1 MSTASTQAPATPQTT
16 TGRRRWAVLAVA
28 ILACC
33 ALVRLLPRST
43 RPRHHRPTREPHV
56 KPIGYWLNRT
66 DKALTTS
73 MNAVLA
79 EFGLTRPAWQVLNV
93 VGDDP
98 QATDTGVLTVLA
110 ANADVTT
117 LTEAIGTAVADGWAI
132 RPEPGRVALTD
143 DGRARLAEVG
153 ERVDA
158 FRELSTAGITGE
170 EYRLAVTVLERMTYN
185 LENGAER

>member
-1 MSTASTQAPATPQTT
+1 M
-16 TGRRRWAVLAVA
+16 
-28 ILACC
+28 
-33 ALVRLLPRST
+33 
-43 RPRHHRPTREPHV
+43 

-73 MNAVLA
+73 MNTVLG

-132 RPEPGRVALTD
+132 RPEPGRLALTD